1 MYKEKYIKYKIKY
14 FDLKSQLG
22 GMPPRMLYHYPD
34 FLQPRTGLYSPRVT
48 PAPYLLRIHQ
58 LEKPPEATEVAEAAK
73 TVAEAK
79 AKVKAKT
86 NQVPLIA
93 IPTTSGSSS
102 GLNSGSSSGLN
113 SGSSLSSVKSTD
125 SISILNRKAN
135 KLIDKID
142 AARLIGA
149 EEEQ

>member
-102 GLNSGSSSGLN
+102 GLNSGSS
-113 SGSSLSSVKSTD
+113 LSSVKSTD